1 MHNYTRTT
9 LFIDGHW
16 VIPDGTGAIEVID
29 PSTEQPIG
37 SVPNGSGA
45 DVDAAVAA
53 ARRAFDPLISVAER
67 RERVAAVITAME
79 KRLPDIA
86 ETITTEMGAPV
97 RIAQSVQTQ
106 VPLAVARGFAA
117 VLDSF
122 EFEERVGN
130 SLVVREPY
138 GVVGAIT
145 PWNYP
150 LYQVIAKVLPAI
162 AAGCTVVLKPSNEAP
177 LSVFEF
183 VEAVEHAGLPAG
195 VVNLVSG
202 PGAVIGE
209 RIAEHPDVD
218 LVSFTGSTGVGA
230 RVAEL
235 AGRSVKKV
243 ALELGGKSANVILEG
258 ADLATAVKVGVGNA
272 FLNGGQTCMAWTRML
287 VPASRYGEALELVE
301 AAVARYTVGDPWDPG
316 TRIGPSASASQYQ
329 TVRGFIERA
338 QRDGARLLTGG
349 AEKIR
354 DVGYYVAPTVFAD
367 VDPDSELG
375 QEEVFGPVLAV
386 IPFSDEDDALR
397 IANGTPYGLSGAVWA
412 QDVDHAIAFA
422 RGVQTGQLD
431 INGGTYNPVAPFG
444 GYKKSGIGRELG
456 RAGFEEY
463 LQTKSLQLPERV

>member
-1 MHNYTRTT
+1 MHDYTRKT
-9 LFIDGHW
+9 LFIDGRW
-16 VIPDGTGAIEVID
+16 VTPDGTDVIEVID
-29 PSTEQPIG
+29 PATEQVIG
-37 SVPNGSGA
+37 SVPNGTAA
-45 DVDAAVAA
+45 DVDTAVAA
-53 ARRAFDPLISVAER
+53 ARRAFDPLITVAER
-67 RERVAAVITAME
+67 RDRLARVIAAME

-86 ETITTEMGAPV
+86 ETITREMGAPA
-97 RIAQSVQTQ
+97 RIAQGVQTK
-106 VPLAVARGFAA
+106 VPLAVARGFAD
-117 VLDSF
+117 VLEGF

-150 LYQVIAKVLPAI
+150 LYQVVAKVLPAI

-183 VEAVEHAGLPAG
+183 VEAVEEAGLPAG

-202 PGAVIGE
+202 SGRVVGE

-218 LVSFTGSTGVGA
+218 LVSFTGSTGVGR

-235 AGRSVKKV
+235 AAASVKKV
-243 ALELGGKSANVILEG
+243 ALELGGKSANVILDG
-258 ADLATAVKVGVGNA
+258 GDLATAVKVGVGNA

-287 VPASRYGEALELVE
+287 VPQSRYAEALDLIE
-301 AAVARYTVGDPWDPG
+301 AAVAKYTVGDPLDPA
-316 TRIGPSASASQYQ
+316 TRIGPSASKAQYE

-349 AEKIR
+349 AEKVR
-354 DVGYYVAPTVFAD
+354 DVGYYIAPTVFAD

-386 IPFSDEDDALR
+386 IPFRDEDDAVR
-397 IANGTPYGLSGAVWA
+397 IANGTPYGLAGAVWA
-412 QDVDHAIAFA
+412 EDLDRAIAFA
-422 RGVQTGQLD
+422 RRIQTGQLD
-431 INGGTYNPVAPFG
+431 LNGGAYNPVAPFG
-444 GYKKSGIGRELG
+444 GYKKSGVGRELG
-456 RAGFEEY
+456 RAGFEEF
-463 LQTKSLQLPERV
+463 LQTKSLQLPA

>member
-1 MHNYTRTT
+1 MHDYTRKT
-9 LFIDGHW
+9 LYIDGQW
-16 VIPDGTGAIEVID
+16 VTPAGTGEIEVIN
-29 PSTEQPIG
+29 PATEQAIG
-37 SVPNGSGA
+37 GVPNGNAA

-67 RERVAAVITAME
+67 KERTAAVIAAMA

-86 ETITTEMGAPV
+86 DTITAEMGAPL
-97 RIAQSVQTQ
+97 RISQTVQTK
-106 VPLAVARGFAA
+106 VPLAVAQGFAD
-117 VLDSF
+117 VLETF

-150 LYQVIAKVLPAI
+150 LYQVVAKVLPAI

-183 VEAVEHAGLPAG
+183 IEAVQESGLPAG

-202 PGAVIGE
+202 GGRVVGE
-209 RIAEHPDVD
+209 RIASHPDVD
-218 LVSFTGSTGVGA
+218 LVSFTGSTGVGV

-235 AGRSVKKV
+235 AAQTVKKV
-243 ALELGGKSANVILEG
+243 ALELGGKSANVILDG

-287 VPASRYGEALELVE
+287 VPASQYGKALELVE
-301 AAVARYTVGDPWDPG
+301 AAVAKYTVGDPLDPA
-316 TRIGPSASASQYQ
+316 TRIGPSASARQYE
-329 TVRGFIERA
+329 TVLGFIERA
-338 QRDGARLLTGG
+338 QRDGARLITGG
-349 AEKIR
+349 AQKIWNK
-354 DVGYYVAPTVFAD
+354 GFYVAPTVFAD
-367 VDPDSELG
+367 VAPESELG

-386 IPFSDEDDALR
+386 IPFDDESDALR
-397 IANGTPYGLSGAVWA
+397 IANCTPYGLAGAVWA
-412 QDVDHAIAFA
+412 KDDDTAIAFA
-422 RGVQTGQLD
+422 RGVATGQLD
-431 INGGTYNPVAPFG
+431 INGGPYNPMAPFG
-444 GYKKSGIGRELG
+444 GYKRSGIGRELG

-463 LQTKSLQLPERV
+463 LQTKSLQLPS

>member
-1 MHNYTRTT
+1 MHDYTRKT
-9 LFIDGHW
+9 LYIDGQW
-16 VIPDGTGAIEVID
+16 VTPAGTGEIEVIN
-29 PSTEQPIG
+29 PATEQAIG
-37 SVPNGSGA
+37 GVPNGNAA

-67 RERVAAVITAME
+67 KERTAAVIAAMA

-86 ETITTEMGAPV
+86 DTITAEMGAPL
-97 RIAQSVQTQ
+97 RISQTVQTK
-106 VPLAVARGFAA
+106 VPLAVAQGFAD
-117 VLDSF
+117 VLETF

-150 LYQVIAKVLPAI
+150 LYQVVAKVLPAI
-162 AAGCTVVLKPSNEAP
+162 AAGCTVVLKPSAEAP

-183 VEAVEHAGLPAG
+183 IEAVQESGLPAG

-202 PGAVIGE
+202 GGRVVGE
-209 RIAEHPDVD
+209 RIASHPDVD
-218 LVSFTGSTGVGA
+218 LVSFTGSTGVGV

-235 AGRSVKKV
+235 AAQTVKKV

-287 VPASRYGEALELVE
+287 VPASQYGKALELVE
-301 AAVARYTVGDPWDPG
+301 AAVAKYTVGDPLDPA
-316 TRIGPSASASQYQ
+316 TRIGPSASARQYE
-329 TVRGFIERA
+329 TVLGFIDRA
-338 QRDGARLLTGG
+338 QRDGARLITGG
-349 AEKIR
+349 AQKIR
-354 DVGYYVAPTVFAD
+354 DKGFYVAPTVFAD
-367 VDPDSELG
+367 VAPESELG

-386 IPFSDEDDALR
+386 IPFDDESDALR
-397 IANGTPYGLSGAVWA
+397 IANCTPYGLAGAVWA
-412 QDVDHAIAFA
+412 KDDDTAIAFA
-422 RGVQTGQLD
+422 RSVATGQLD
-431 INGGTYNPVAPFG
+431 INGGPYNPVAPFG
-444 GYKKSGIGRELG
+444 GYKRSGIGRELG

-463 LQTKSLQLPERV
+463 LQTKSLQLPS

>member
-1 MHNYTRTT
+1 MHDYTRKT
-9 LFIDGHW
+9 LFIDGRW
-16 VIPDGTGAIEVID
+16 VTPDGTDVIEVID
-29 PSTEQPIG
+29 PATEQVIG
-37 SVPNGSGA
+37 SVPNGTAA
-45 DVDAAVAA
+45 DVDTAVAA
-53 ARRAFDPLISVAER
+53 ARRAFDPLITVAER
-67 RERVAAVITAME
+67 RDRLARVIAAME

-86 ETITTEMGAPV
+86 ETITREMGAPA
-97 RIAQSVQTQ
+97 RIAQGVQTK
-106 VPLAVARGFAA
+106 VPLAVARGFAD
-117 VLDSF
+117 VLEGF

-150 LYQVIAKVLPAI
+150 LYQVVAKVLPAI

-183 VEAVEHAGLPAG
+183 VEAVEEAGLPAG

-202 PGAVIGE
+202 SGRVVGE

-218 LVSFTGSTGVGA
+218 LVSFTGSTGVGR

-235 AGRSVKKV
+235 AATSVKKV
-243 ALELGGKSANVILEG
+243 ALELGGKSANVILDG
-258 ADLATAVKVGVGNA
+258 GDLATAVKVGVGNA

-287 VPASRYGEALELVE
+287 VPQSRYAEALDLIE
-301 AAVARYTVGDPWDPG
+301 AAVAKYTVGDPLDPA
-316 TRIGPSASASQYQ
+316 TRIGPSASKAQYE

-349 AEKIR
+349 AEKVH
-354 DVGYYVAPTVFAD
+354 DVGYFIAPTVFAD

-386 IPFSDEDDALR
+386 IPFRDEDDAVR
-397 IANGTPYGLSGAVWA
+397 IANGTPYGLAGAVWA
-412 QDVDHAIAFA
+412 ADLDRAIAFA
-422 RGVQTGQLD
+422 RRIQTGQLD
-431 INGGTYNPVAPFG
+431 LNGGAYNPVAPFG
-444 GYKKSGIGRELG
+444 GYKKSGVGRELG
-456 RAGFEEY
+456 RAGFEEF
-463 LQTKSLQLPERV
+463 LQTKSLQLPA